1 MSSNVVGIDLGTTF
15 SLAAY
20 MDKGKPVVV
29 RDDHGI
35 ALVPS
40 VISFHDDGS
49 VLVGSEARRRCLSDP
64 DHTVFSVKR
73 LMGRTLADLKKELP
87 LIPYQVVEREV
98 EPGRKVLHVRIGGPA
113 EKGSDPLHSG
123 GQTPFP
129 PGREHTPEELSALI
143 LQEVRRR
150 AGNPTKAV
158 ITVPAYFDDT
168 QRQAT
173 RDAGRIA
180 GLDVLRI
187 VNEPTAAALA
197 YGLDRQR
204 NGTVAVYDLGG
215 GTFDCSILAIND
227 GVFKVLS
234 TNGDTY
240 LGGDDFD
247 RAIMEVVAKELGTDL
262 TQRDSELLQHL
273 RDQAERV
280 KIELSSA
287 DRAEFKLDLPERK
300 LSYRRTF
307 KRAGVEEL
315 FKPFIDRSLEKCRSA
330 LRDAELKPGD
340 LKEVVLVGGST
351 RIPYVRQRVEQFFGR
366 KPHTELNPD
375 EVVAM
380 GAAVQ
385 ADILTGGRR
394 HMLLLDVVPLSLGI
408 ETLGGAVSK
417 LIHRNSTIPAKA
429 TERFTTFVDNQ
440 TAVDVNIYQGE
451 RELTKDCRSLGR
463 FRLSGIPPM
472 AAQMAQ
478 VDVTFLVDANGL
490 LTVSAHEHR
499 SGKEAKVTVQPSHGL
514 TNEEVE
520 RMVLDSVDHARAD
533 FHARRMIELKN
544 KADSDLRHTAKA
556 LAAEGAILTPEQ
568 RQRIETAKTKV
579 VKAMQGDSGDEL
591 HTALAELNEAT
602 LPLAERLM
610 NAVVQSTLKD
620 RQMDEVNPNTL

>member
-1 MSSNVVGIDLGTTF
+1 MEHGR
-15 SLAAY
+15 
-20 MDKGKPVVV
+20 PVVV
-29 RDDHGI
+29 RDEQGV

-49 VLVGSEARRRCLSDP
+49 VLVGSSARQRCLSDP
-64 DHTVFSVKR
+64 DHTVYSVKR
-73 LMGRTLADLKKELP
+73 LMGRTLADLQKELP
-87 LIPYQVVEREV
+87 LIPYQVLEREA
-98 EPGRKVLHVRIGGPA
+98 EPGRKVLHVKIAG
-113 EKGSDPLHSG
+113 H
-123 GQTPFP
+123 
-129 PGREHTPEELSALI
+129 EHTPEELSALI

-150 AGNPTKAV
+150 AGNPSKAV

-197 YGLDRQR
+197 YGLDRYR
-204 NGTVAVYDLGG
+204 TGTIAVYDLGG

-247 RAIMEVVAKELGTDL
+247 RALMSVAAREMGIDL
-262 TQRDSELLQHL
+262 VRRDPELLQHL
-273 RDQAERV
+273 RDQGERV
-280 KIELSSA
+280 KIALSSGET
-287 DRAEFKLDLPERK
+287 AEFVVELPARG

-307 KRAGVEEL
+307 TRAEL
-315 FKPFIDRSLEKCRSA
+315 ESLLAPFIDRTLDRCRSA
-330 LRDAELKPGD
+330 LRDAEVKVPD

-351 RIPYVRQRVEQFFGR
+351 RIPYVRRRIEEYFGR

-417 LIHRNSTIPAKA
+417 LIYRNSTIPARA
-429 TERFTTFVDNQ
+429 TERFTTYVDNQ
-440 TAVDVNIYQGE
+440 TGVDINIYQGE
-451 RELTKDCRSLGR
+451 RELVRDCRNLGR

-472 AAQMAQ
+472 PAQMAQ
-478 VDVTFLVDANGL
+478 IDVTFLIDANGL
-490 LTVSAHEHR
+490 LTVSAKEQR

-520 RMVLDSVDHARAD
+520 QLVLDSIEHARED
-533 FHARRMIELKN
+533 FNARRFIELKN
-544 KADSDLRHTAKA
+544 KAEADLRHTEKA
-556 LAAEGAILTPEQ
+556 LAVEGVVLAAEE
-568 RQRIETAKTKV
+568 RQRIEAAQV
-579 VKAMQGDSGDEL
+579 RVREAIGGGNGDRLQEALDEL
-591 HTALAELNEAT
+591 NAATQGLAT
-602 LPLAERLM
+602 QLM
-610 NAVVQSTLKD
+610 NAAARAALKD
-620 RQMDEVNPNTL
+620 RRMEEVNPNKL

>member
-1 MSSNVVGIDLGTTF
+1 MSSPSVIGIDLGTTF

-20 MDKGKPVVV
+20 MQDGKPVVV
-29 RDDHGI
+29 RDAGGV

-49 VLVGSEARRRCLSDP
+49 VLVGSAARERCLSDP
-64 DHTVFSVKR
+64 DHTVYSVKR
-73 LMGRTLADLKKELP
+73 LMGRTLADLEKTLP
-87 LIPYQVVEREV
+87 LIPYQVVEREA
-98 EPGRKVLHVRIGGPA
+98 EPGRKVLHVRIAG
-113 EKGSDPLHSG
+113 H
-123 GQTPFP
+123 
-129 PGREHTPEELSALI
+129 EHTPEELSALI
-143 LQEVRRR
+143 LTEVRRR
-150 AGNPTKAV
+150 AGNPTRAV
-158 ITVPAYFDDT
+158 ITVPAYFDDS

-204 NGTVAVYDLGG
+204 TGTVAVYDLGG
-215 GTFDCSILAIND
+215 GTFDCSILSIKD

-247 RAIMEVVAKELGTDL
+247 RALMGVVASALGVDL
-262 TQRDSELLQHL
+262 TRRDPQLLQFL
-273 RDQAERV
+273 RDQGERV
-280 KIELSSA
+280 KIALSSKETA
-287 DRAEFKLDLPERK
+287 DFVVEMPDRK

-307 KRAGVEEL
+307 TRGQLETL
-315 FKPFIDRSLEKCRSA
+315 LKPFIDRSLEKCRSA
-330 LRDAELKPGD
+330 LRDAEVAVKD
-340 LKEVVLVGGST
+340 VNEVVLVGGST

-417 LIHRNSTIPAKA
+417 LVHRNSTIPARA
-429 TERFTTFVDNQ
+429 TEMFTTFVDGQ
-440 TAVDVNIYQGE
+440 TGVDINIYQGE
-451 RELTKDCRSLGR
+451 RELAKDCHNLGR
-463 FRLSGIPPM
+463 FRLGGIPPM
-472 AAQMAQ
+472 PAQMAQ
-478 VDVTFLVDANGL
+478 VAVTFLIDANGL
-490 LTVSAHEHR
+490 LTVTAREQR
-499 SGKEAKVTVQPSHGL
+499 SGKEATVTVQPSHGL

-520 RMVLDSVDHARAD
+520 RLVLESVEHARGD
-533 FHARRMIELKN
+533 FSARRLIELRN
-544 KADSDLRHTAKA
+544 KADADLRHTEKA
-556 LAAEGAILTPEQ
+556 LAAEGAALADEV
-568 RQRIETAKTKV
+568 RQRIEQAIPRV
-579 VKAMQGDSGDEL
+579 RQAIQGDNGDALQEALDEL
-591 HTALAELNEAT
+591 NAAT
-602 LPLAERLM
+602 MPLAERLM
-610 NAVVQSTLKD
+610 NSVVRSTLKD
-620 RQMDEVNPNTL
+620 RIMQEVDPSKL